1 MHRIRKFVEAGSG
14 RIGYAM
20 TESALSEASGGAKWD
35 PDPSFSVADALLG
48 DPTFASVLR
57 MVLSDGHVMMP
68 AVKPEK

>member
-1 MHRIRKFVEAGSG
+1 
-14 RIGYAM
+14 
-20 TESALSEASGGAKWD
+20 
-35 PDPSFSVADALLG
+35 VADALLG